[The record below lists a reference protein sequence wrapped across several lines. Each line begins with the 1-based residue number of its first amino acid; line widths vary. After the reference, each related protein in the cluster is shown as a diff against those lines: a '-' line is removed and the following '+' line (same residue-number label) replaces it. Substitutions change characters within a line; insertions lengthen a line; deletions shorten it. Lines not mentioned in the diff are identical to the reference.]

1 MSTEPAVPEITM
13 TNTKKEMLEAYEA
26 LKESLQNQARTELK
40 PEKAQKVKEEEK
52 IIRSAEKAVDKEDV
66 TRRIYDLKDEIGRF
80 LADLSGKI
88 EAEKERYSQVKH
100 AIDIRNRE
108 LMEIYEI
115 EKSAFSLAA
124 LLEAQKQ
131 KKLEFEIEMAAR
143 RKEQEEIIESTK
155 IRWEKEK
162 QQSALAMKEQKDEAE
177 KNWKRLKEEF
187 DYSFNREKE
196 LKKQALVDELEK
208 LTKQLQ
214 DKKEAFDKE
223 TALREAELAHRDT
236 AVAEREKNIDALEQK
251 AAGFP
256 AELERQVAEAV
267 ARTTERLKFEADKNA
282 EIQTGEFTGEKNV
295 LKAKIESLD
304 KLVASQQKQ
313 IDTLS
318 RQIDTAYGKVQDIAV
333 KAVSAKGAEYNMR
346 PAKREQGEEA

>member
-1 MSTEPAVPEITM
+1 MSSEPAVPEISM

-40 PEKAQKVKEEEK
+40 PEKAQKAKEEEK

-66 TRRIYDLKDEIGRF
+66 TRRIYDLKDEISRF

-88 EAEKERYSQVKH
+88 EAEKERYAQVKQ

-131 KKLEFEIEMAAR
+131 KKLEFETEMTAR
-143 RKEQEEIIESTK
+143 RKEQEDIIESAK

-162 QQSALAMKEQKDEAE
+162 QQYALSMKEQKDEAE

-187 DYSFNREKE
+187 EYTFNREKE
-196 LKKQALVDELEK
+196 LKKQGLVDELEK

-214 DKKEAFDKE
+214 DKQEAFEKE
-223 TALREAELAHRDT
+223 TGARVAGLAQRET
-236 AVAEREKNIDALEQK
+236 AVAEREKNIDSLEQK
-251 AAGFP
+251 VAGFP

-267 ARTTERLKFEADKNA
+267 ARTTERLQFEASKNA
-282 EIQTGEFTGEKNV
+282 EILTREFTGERNV
-295 LKAKIESLD
+295 LKAKIESFE
-304 KLVASQQKQ
+304 KLAASQQKQ

-333 KAVSAKGAEYNMR
+333 KAVSAKGQEYNMR
-346 PAKREQGEEA
+346 PAKREQGEDA

>member
-1 MSTEPAVPEITM
+1 MSTEPAVPEISM

-26 LKESLQNQARTELK
+26 LKETLQNQARTELK
-40 PEKAQKVKEEEK
+40 PEKAQKAKEEEK
-52 IIRSAEKAVDKEDV
+52 IIRSAEKAIDKEDV
-66 TRRIYDLKDEIGRF
+66 TRRIYDLKDEISRF

-88 EAEKERYSQVKH
+88 EAEKERYAQVKQ
-100 AIDIRNRE
+100 AIDIRDRE

-131 KKLEFEIEMAAR
+131 KRLEFETEMAAR
-143 RKEQEEIIESTK
+143 RKEQEELIESTK

-162 QQSALAMKEQKDEAE
+162 QQSALTIKEQKDEAE

-187 DYSFNREKE
+187 EYAFNREKE
-196 LKKQALVDELEK
+196 LKKQALVDELDK

-214 DKKEAFDKE
+214 DKKEVFDKE
-223 TALREAELAHRDT
+223 TAVREAELTRRET
-236 AVAEREKNIDALEQK
+236 VVAEREKNIDALEQK
-251 AAGFP
+251 VAVFP
-256 AELERQVAEAV
+256 LELERQVSAAV
-267 ARTTERLKFEADKNA
+267 AGTTERLQFEADKNA
-282 EIQTGEFTGEKNV
+282 EILTREFTGEKNV

-333 KAVSAKGAEYNMR
+333 KAVSAKGPEYNMR

>member
-1 MSTEPAVPEITM
+1 MSTEPAVPEISM

-40 PEKAQKVKEEEK
+40 PEKAQKAKEEEK
-52 IIRSAEKAVDKEDV
+52 IIRSAEKAVDKDDV

-80 LADLSGKI
+80 LSDLSGKI
-88 EAEKERYSQVKH
+88 EAEKERYAQVKQ

-131 KKLEFEIEMAAR
+131 KKLEFETEMTAR
-143 RKEQEEIIESTK
+143 RKDQEDIIESTK

-162 QQSALAMKEQKDEAE
+162 QQSALSMKEQKDEAE

-196 LKKQALVDELEK
+196 IKKQGLVDELEK

-223 TALREAELAHRDT
+223 TGMREAELTRRET

-251 AAGFP
+251 VAGFP
-256 AELERQVAEAV
+256 AELERQVTEAV
-267 ARTTERLKFEADKNA
+267 AQTMERLKFEAEKNA
-282 EIQTGEFTGEKNV
+282 EILAREFTGEKNV

-333 KAVSAKGAEYNMR
+333 KAVSAKGQEYNMR
-346 PAKREQGEEA
+346 PVKREQGEEA